1 MDGGSFSLATI
12 KPLPTPKSRPTSGMS
27 SSDPPATPDAPQ
39 ADTAAS
45 ALRMTAVGRSMDTP
59 MVWAAAMAMTEM
71 VTAAPAM
78 FMVAPS
84 GMDTE

>member
-1 MDGGSFSLATI
+1 
-12 KPLPTPKSRPTSGMS
+12 
-27 SSDPPATPDAPQ
+27 
-39 ADTAAS
+39 
-45 ALRMTAVGRSMDTP
+45 MTAVGRSMDTP

>member
-1 MDGGSFSLATI
+1 
-12 KPLPTPKSRPTSGMS
+12 
-27 SSDPPATPDAPQ
+27 
-39 ADTAAS
+39 
-45 ALRMTAVGRSMDTP
+45 